1 MDYTE
6 AIRLALEGEQRGY
19 TVLFEKTYQKKY
31 FLALQYMKNE
41 AAAEDVMQEAY
52 IRAFSKLDTLR
63 KPEKFPGWFGMIVAN
78 TAKNAL
84 RKNSPMLF
92 SDIVADEE
100 QEEFEY
106 QIEDDNIDHIPERA
120 YTRKET
126 KQLAHRMLNS
136 LSEEQRMCILMFHIE
151 GLSIRQIA
159 SALGCSENT
168 VKSRLKYGRDNIK
181 IKGEELQKKG
191 YELYS
196 VAPLPLLLYLLRKEA
211 AYMKTDGSLRA
222 AGERIAEHVIPF
234 SGEKSSTGISHK
246 VQKNGGRPMM
256 KAVKSGFIH
265 TAAGKATIALA
276 VLCLIGGAAAYGA
289 WRLNTN
295 EKPAGRETEKEAQGV
310 EEKEPETK
318 KAEDPPAV
326 TVKELQDTEYGA
338 LIAGNLTKE
347 ELQFV
352 LAYGPQEIPEQGF
365 QEQDYLNILN
375 SLCDASRINEGEPM
389 IEDLGMNSDLGNQY
403 SVSDV
408 NRLFRSFTDYQL
420 VEGISALSGQNVH
433 VQGEAVIFWGASTGR
448 TANAVITSANYTEEE
463 MEIYYTCN
471 YSTTDMAMEGIPEKI
486 ENRKAVLKRNAEG
499 MYQIIKIEVM
509 EEQTPEGQATEGQVP
524 EEQVPNG
531 QAMEGQM
538 SEPSMENVGFP
549 VGSFSYAASAG
560 GGRGSLTIDPAGV
573 ATYVEFSSGT
583 GKGSEIKYQMV
594 VDGTAA
600 VSDGVTA
607 YSLQF
612 IEGNEFQMTGSG
624 REVTGYLES
633 GDSKTFYYDANQG
646 TLQDAWGTIWAPA
659 G

>member
-19 TVLFEKTYQKKY
+19 TVLYEKTYQKKY

-41 AAAEDVMQEAY
+41 DAAEDVMQEAY
-52 IRAFSKLDTLR
+52 IRAFSKLDTLK

-92 SDIVADEE
+92 SDLAADEK
-100 QEEFEY
+100 QEELEY
-106 QIEDDNIDHIPERA
+106 LIEDDNIDHIPERA

-136 LSEEQRMCILMFHIE
+136 LSEEQRICILMFHIE

-168 VKSRLKYGRDNIK
+168 IKSRLKYGRDNIK
-181 IKGEELQKKG
+181 AKGEELQKKG

-234 SGEKSSTGISHK
+234 SGKKSNTGVSRK
-246 VQKNGGRPMM
+246 VQKSGGRPT
-256 KAVKSGFIH
+256 KVVKSGFIH
-265 TAAGKATIALA
+265 TAAGKVTVALA

-295 EKPAGRETEKEAQGV
+295 EKPVGREAEKEAQGV

-318 KAEDPPAV
+318 KTEDPPAV
-326 TVKELQDTEYGA
+326 TVKELQDTEYGT
-338 LIAGNLTKE
+338 LIAGNLTKA

-365 QEQDYLNILN
+365 QEQDYLHILN
-375 SLCDASRINEGEPM
+375 SLCDASGINEGEPM
-389 IEDLGMNSDLGNQY
+389 VEYYGMNPDLGNQY

-420 VEGISALSGQNVH
+420 VEGISALSGHNVR
-433 VQGEAVIFWGASTGR
+433 VQGEAVIFLGASTGK

-471 YSTTDMAMEGIPEKI
+471 YATTDMAREGIPEKI
-486 ENRKAVLKRNAEG
+486 EHRKAVLKPNTEG
-499 MYQIIKIEVM
+499 MYQIIRIEVI
-509 EEQTPEGQATEGQVP
+509 EEQTTAGQATEGQVP
-524 EEQVPNG
+524 EEQMPNG
-531 QAMEGQM
+531 QATEGQM
-538 SEPSMENVGFP
+538 SEPPMENVGFP

-646 TLQDAWGTIWAPA
+646 TLQDVWGTIWAPA